1 MAETSR
7 RRRLQIAFN
16 KANNITPTPLVKK
29 ITRNSILDLVSPKN
43 HSSKSVEL
51 QVAIALE
58 EVERPFQQVHL
69 LGDKG
74 KDHDKGDQIH
84 YSGGTTEESYFKPTP
99 LSSVANGSDASL
111 PYQLKSHDPLLGS
124 VRRELGKDQLQK
136 ATRKERPLTRGRR
149 GARARGRAGGRGG
162 TPHVERQPDE
172 NNTYDDVARQS
183 ERETVVDS
191 QAPVAII
198 ASMAD
203 QLLKE
208 FETL

>member
-58 EVERPFQQVHL
+58 EVERHL

-74 KDHDKGDQIH
+74 KDHVEGDPIH
-84 YSGGTTEESYFKPTP
+84 YSGGTPEESYFKPTP
-99 LSSVANGSDASL
+99 LSSVANGSNASL

-136 ATRKERPLTRGRR
+136 ATKKERPLTRGRR

-172 NNTYDDVARQS
+172 NNAYDDVARQS
-183 ERETVVDS
+183 ERLTVGDS

-208 FETL
+208 FEAL

>member
-16 KANNITPTPLVKK
+16 KENNITPTPLVKK

-51 QVAIALE
+51 EVAIALQ
-58 EVERPFQQVHL
+58 EVERHL

-74 KDHDKGDQIH
+74 KDNVKGDEMH
-84 YSGGTTEESYFKPTP
+84 YGGGATEEGYFKSTP
-99 LSSVANGSDASL
+99 LSSVANGSDVSL

-136 ATRKERPLTRGRR
+136 ATTREEHPLIRGRR
-149 GARARGRAGGRGG
+149 GARTRGRAGGRGG

-172 NNTYDDVARQS
+172 NNTYDEVARQS

-208 FETL
+208 FEAL

>member
-16 KANNITPTPLVKK
+16 KENNIAPTPLVKK

-43 HSSKSVEL
+43 HSRKSVEL
-51 QVAIALE
+51 EVAIALE
-58 EVERPFQQVHL
+58 EVERHL
-69 LGDKG
+69 LGEKG
-74 KDHDKGDQIH
+74 KDHLKCDPVH
-84 YSGGTTEESYFKPTP
+84 YSGGATEEGIFKSTP
-99 LSSVANGSDASL
+99 LSSVANGSNASF
-111 PYQLKSHDPLLGS
+111 PSQLKSHDPLLGS
-124 VRRELGKDQLQK
+124 VRREIGKDHLPRGN
-136 ATRKERPLTRGRR
+136 RKERPLTHGRR
-149 GARARGRAGGRGG
+149 GARARGRAGRRGG
-162 TPHVERQPDE
+162 TPHGERQADE
-172 NNTYDDVARQS
+172 HNTYGDVAKHS

-191 QAPVAII
+191 QAPASII